1 MLVGLLRGKIGG
13 YFTRPAWEI
22 EDLLTA
28 TVLGSCRY
36 VPAEDAL
43 LPFLR
48 RAVDASNRQLGAVL
62 GDVVAVDIHG
72 EESFWP
78 RWAPDAHDTA
88 DRADSSGWTE
98 PELVVKLQ
106 RANGTWAW
114 VLVEAKLLSGKSSKR
129 SDDGAVTD
137 QLGKYWLD
145 MRERATRAG
154 AEPLAVVYLTTGIS
168 RPEAELAETQQEL
181 RAKGESAA
189 PLYWLSWRTF
199 VEVASASEQPILRD
213 VCRLL
218 HEEWHLAPIEPVRPW
233 PVRREPLGHGWR
245 FTESWRWPPSR
256 RRTKAWAFGGA
267 R

>member
-1 MLVGLLRGKIGG
+1 MLVGLLRGKIAG
-13 YFTRPAWEI
+13 YFSRPAWEI

-36 VPAEDAL
+36 VPAEEAL

-48 RAVDASNRQLGAVL
+48 RAVDASDGRLEGML
-62 GDVVAVDIHG
+62 GDVVAADISG

-78 RWAPDAHDTA
+78 RWAPDPVDADTP
-88 DRADSSGWTE
+88 GWNE
-98 PELVVKLQ
+98 PELIVKLH
-106 RANGTWAW
+106 RADGSCAW
-114 VLVEAKLLSGKSSKR
+114 VLVEAKLLSGKSSTYT
-129 SDDGAVTD
+129 DDGAVTD

-145 MRERATRAG
+145 LRDRAARAG

-168 RPEAELAETQQEL
+168 RPDAELEATQHEL
-181 RAKGESAA
+181 RAKGKPEA

-199 VEVASASEQPILRD
+199 VEVASTSQQPILSD

-218 HEEWHLAPIEPVRPW
+218 REEWQLAPIEAMRAW
-233 PVRREPLGHGWR
+233 PARQSASGDGWT
-245 FTESWRWPPSR
+245 FSEGWCWPSSP
-256 RRTKAWAFGGA
+256 RRTTTWAFGGA